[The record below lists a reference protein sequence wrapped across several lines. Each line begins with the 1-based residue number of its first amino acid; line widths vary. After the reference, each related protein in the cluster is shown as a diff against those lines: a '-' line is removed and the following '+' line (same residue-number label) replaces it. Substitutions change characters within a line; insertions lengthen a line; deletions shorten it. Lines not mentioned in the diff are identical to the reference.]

1 MSAVYW
7 CVLLA
12 VIILGITAEANPKT
26 ILSRNGQ
33 SAVRPDPIAALMLAL
48 VLILVAGFRYRVGSD
63 YDAYFRWHV
72 GDWSEVFQDFIRFR
86 EGGFSLLAKLSRL
99 LWDHGQSLIFISAA
113 ITIGLYAWT
122 IYRYSPMYLLSMLLY
137 LFLGQWQ
144 GSFNGIRQYLAAAI
158 LFAGHR
164 LILEKKLWQYLL
176 VVLAAS
182 LFHVSAVVMIVPCFL
197 FNRKAD
203 IPQLALLALG
213 AVVIRF
219 SYSTVFSLIGSLRD
233 KAVSVNSA
241 YASTGIN
248 VFRILTAFIPVAIFL
263 VLCRK
268 NDLSREQN
276 FYANALFF
284 HAATFIIDGKSYAV
298 SAVSGT
304 GKTTLLRS
312 CKELLGRRVGLIN
325 GDKTIIRCQDGQIIA
340 YGTPW
345 RGKERWGENRSSV
358 LTGII
363 LLSRGE
369 ENHIEEVDPM
379 LNLAALMQ
387 QVYIPVEGCRYNE
400 KLVEILDHLIGK
412 TRIYRMTCRKDPEA
426 ARVLFKGINID
437 LGE

>member
-1 MSAVYW
+1 MSVVYW

-33 SAVRPDPIAALMLAL
+33 SAVRPDPIAALLLAL
-48 VLILVAGFRYRVGSD
+48 VLILVAGFRYRVGTD

-144 GSFNGIRQYLAAAI
+144 GSFNGIRQYLAAGI

-219 SYSTVFSLIGSLRD
+219 SYSIVFSLIGSLRD

-276 FYANALFF
+276 FYVNALFF
-284 HAATFIIDGKSYAV
+284 HAFSMLASMGSSY
-298 SAVSGT
+298 
-304 GKTTLLRS
+304 
-312 CKELLGRRVGLIN
+312 LGRIGIYT
-325 GDKTIIRCQDGQIIA
+325 GATTIIG
-340 YGTPW
+340 YGHLLLLI
-345 RGKERWGENRSSV
+345 KEERSRSLTFFLV
-358 LTGII
+358 LG
-363 LLSRGE
+363 
-369 ENHIEEVDPM
+369 
-379 LNLAALMQ
+379 
-387 QVYIPVEGCRYNE
+387 
-400 KLVEILDHLIGK
+400 
-412 TRIYRMTCRKDPEA
+412 
-426 ARVLFKGINID
+426 VLFAYWLYSVYAGKIGQFRWIFSN
-437 LGE
+437 L